1 MDTRPDGPSAIGA
14 GVNFRSLSLG
24 GVKGK
29 VRASLTD
36 QQISFESK
44 TGHALDLRL
53 DAIRRVHHHHTT
65 LIPGWLAAVGA
76 ILVWVGFRGV
86 TGRLQALFASVG
98 IVLMASHFMTRKP
111 TITIDTKA
119 NDCHTI
125 FGADIA
131 MIRLSSMIQNMQ
143 NGMSLEEAKMH
154 VDNMVSDSDY
164 PRNRAYEKLETD
176 AKPVELFAAPVI
188 SHFIDSMSEDDD
200 YVMMAE
206 NVSPAEKID
215 DLDIDL
221 WDEEIEEPQISEGLM
236 ERARENMVTQ
246 RNHVMQHGWQG
257 EVKRPEPYNE
267 IYRGGFQETYGQHP
281 RTQYPFQ
288 QTSVPAPTP
297 PPANFLPS
305 FVGANQAHVPHA
317 QPERFSSPDAPL
329 TAPELE
335 EEKPS
340 LVASA
345 RKEVIQKEP
354 EPKEV
359 SETPGQRY
367 PGMKKLTTKSNR
379 ILKNRNR
386 KSAGLKSGFVISELV
401 RPNRKRK
408 IARRRSNGTATTDAL
423 RIQAQNASNEEIANN
438 IQNLAKSNGGDV
450 DDAEVERM
458 MSHLDRR
465 AEIPSSF
472 SELVR
477 SDRDRGDAVN
487 SIRRIEDES

>member
-164 PRNRAYEKLETD
+164 PRNRAYEKLETE

-206 NVSPAEKID
+206 IVSPAEKID

-221 WDEEIEEPQISEGLM
+221 WDEEIEAVACSNFFDVVLAAETRHIFDQ
-236 ERARENMVTQ
+236 NDF
-246 RNHVMQHGWQG
+246 HG
-257 EVKRPEPYNE
+257 
-267 IYRGGFQETYGQHP
+267 
-281 RTQYPFQ
+281 
-288 QTSVPAPTP
+288 
-297 PPANFLPS
+297 
-305 FVGANQAHVPHA
+305 
-317 QPERFSSPDAPL
+317 
-329 TAPELE
+329 
-335 EEKPS
+335 
-340 LVASA
+340 
-345 RKEVIQKEP
+345 
-354 EPKEV
+354 V
-359 SETPGQRY
+359 SW
-367 PGMKKLTTKSNR
+367 L
-379 ILKNRNR
+379 
-386 KSAGLKSGFVISELV
+386 
-401 RPNRKRK
+401 
-408 IARRRSNGTATTDAL
+408 
-423 RIQAQNASNEEIANN
+423 
-438 IQNLAKSNGGDV
+438 
-450 DDAEVERM
+450 
-458 MSHLDRR
+458 
-465 AEIPSSF
+465 
-472 SELVR
+472 
-477 SDRDRGDAVN
+477 
-487 SIRRIEDES
+487 